1 MNNFSI
7 PLGESV
13 NKLFDQ
19 IIPVITPVSNAI
31 SDFLE
36 IILKGFESLLLILPP
51 IVMILVLGI
60 MVWFLVEKK
69 LSIFM
74 TLSLIFLYGLQLWPQ
89 TMGTLALVL
98 AGTLVS
104 LLLGV
109 PLGIMS
115 SQNDNFE
122 KVMRPILDL
131 MQTMPSFVYLIP
143 SVIFFGLGKVA
154 ALVAILIFSIPPA
167 IRLTNLGIRQ
177 VPEDM
182 VEAAKSFGA
191 TRFQILTGVQLPL
204 ALPTI
209 MTGVNQCIMMALSMS
224 VIAAMIGAGGLG
236 RDVLKAMQTIDIG
249 LGMEGGL
256 GIVLVAIIL
265 DRITE
270 SLSKR
275 YHNAP

>member
-249 LGMEGGL
+249 LGVEGGL